1 MNHNT
6 PSQQYFVSL
15 YTQNSRDFNR
25 KFPDIMVDSDQV
37 VLLRSVL
44 MRPEQEYTI
53 EDLLFRIETDAK
65 SFL

>member
-1 MNHNT
+1 MNHNN

-15 YTQNSRDFNR
+15 YTQNSQDFSR

-53 EDLLFRIETDAK
+53 EDLLFE
-65 SFL
+65 